1 MKVCDNF
8 AEAGGC
14 CVHQM
19 ETAAGTRLNSKVT
32 TQIFRKNRLSSF
44 GVYTEVGGLE
54 EPNIKIG
61 EMDFTTSQSQKESSI
76 GHSLEGKRK
85 T

>member
-8 AEAGGC
+8 AEADGC

-19 ETAAGTRLNSKVT
+19 ETAAAGTRLNSKVT

-44 GVYTEVGGLE
+44 GVYTEVGG
-54 EPNIKIG
+54 G
-61 EMDFTTSQSQKESSI
+61 
-76 GHSLEGKRK
+76 
-85 T
+85 